1 MHGLCSHLHQFVL
14 GSGPQPVKGPA
25 VCHPAGS
32 SFRAPVFHQL
42 KSVVLL
48 SLIFKLLFLRLANL
62 TGDLAYPYS
71 VCQHSLNEVT
81 RESWTF
87 LLLALCS
94 IFQFSERSWLYPDTW
109 VRLTL
114 FCIKLIKV
122 FAPSFFEE
130 KKYKY

>member
-32 SFRAPVFHQL
+32 SFRVPVFHQL

-87 LLLALCS
+87 FTS
-94 IFQFSERSWLYPDTW
+94 
-109 VRLTL
+109 
-114 FCIKLIKV
+114 CIVQYFPVLREVMAIPRHMGQVNPVLHK
-122 FAPSFFEE
+122 A
-130 KKYKY
+130 Y